1 MDLGDH
7 FLQSDGDLPAS
18 IMPDALHL
26 NEEGYRIWAEAME
39 PKLKEL
45 GI

>member
-1 MDLGDH
+1 LGDH
-7 FLQSDGDLPAS
+7 FLNPDGECPED

-26 NEEGYRIWAEAME
+26 NEQGYRIWAEAME

-45 GI
+45 GL